1 MKKMRVGAPSYFE
14 ILIAMAFLYF
24 ANQKVDIAVVEVGMG
39 GEYDATNTL
48 YPLVAVLTNV
58 TLDHTNVLGGT
69 VQKIAKTK
77 AGIIKSARGPV
88 APSSHPM
95 SSVAG
100 SLRALDGTPSSRA
113 TPRFPNFVGSPRFLL
128 CGEARP
134 MRLSHSKSTREPS
147 NNLIVVTGVKQP
159 SVVKI
164 VENRC
169 REVEAKLYRHGKDFD
184 FKIEKES
191 LEGSVFD
198 LTIGSDRGLQLN
210 GLKLSLLGR
219 HQVENA
225 SLAIETA
232 MQLGK
237 FGLEIT
243 EEHIRKALKT
253 AFFPGRFE
261 ILRLTPFAQDKTS
274 STLVLDGAHNPTKMK
289 AFLTSLKKLFPKE
302 KKIFIVGFKFDKD
315 IKRMLSQILEV
326 ADKIILTEF
335 HGKTDISVSSSA
347 KAESIKYQVLS
358 SKYRGKIIVE
368 PNSKKALDLTLN
380 ILVSQYPNIPA
391 IIVVTGSLY
400 LVGEVRSML

>member
-1 MKKMRVGAPSYFE
+1 
-14 ILIAMAFLYF
+14 
-24 ANQKVDIAVVEVGMG
+24 
-39 GEYDATNTL
+39 
-48 YPLVAVLTNV
+48 
-58 TLDHTNVLGGT
+58 
-69 VQKIAKTK
+69 
-77 AGIIKSARGPV
+77 
-88 APSSHPM
+88 
-95 SSVAG
+95 
-100 SLRALDGTPSSRA
+100 
-113 TPRFPNFVGSPRFLL
+113 
-128 CGEARP
+128 

-159 SVVKI
+159 SVIKI